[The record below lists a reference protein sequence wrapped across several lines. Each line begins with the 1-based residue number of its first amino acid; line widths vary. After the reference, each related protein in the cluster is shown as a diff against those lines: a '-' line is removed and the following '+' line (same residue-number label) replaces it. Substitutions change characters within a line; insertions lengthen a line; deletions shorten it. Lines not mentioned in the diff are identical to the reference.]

1 MLQEKPKT
9 IPLSDKELESL
20 GIDENVNDLRLARSF
35 VKENSEDTGDCIV
48 YYFAPPKLPDTKTVI
63 LSATFNSEVYRKY
76 FETEI
81 IEYPV
86 IMAPYCGKIKQ
97 FTYHSLGRR
106 NLKEKEE

>member
-1 MLQEKPKT
+1 MYYYV
-9 IPLSDKELESL
+9 
-20 GIDENVNDLRLARSF
+20 G
-35 VKENSEDTGDCIV
+35 V
-48 YYFAPPKLPDTKTVI
+48 YDM
-63 LSATFNSEVYRKY
+63 EQREKY

-106 NLKEKEE
+106 NLKGNKKN